1 MTKNAKPLTALALG
15 IAAMGLFSA
24 QAVAGSDGDSLKG
37 AGLTTAEVQAIVT
50 EAGYTFE
57 EAEFE
62 DGVIEAEGMK
72 DGVEW
77 ELTLDDQSG
86 EILKVEEDD

>member
-1 MTKNAKPLTALALG
+1 MEALLQQFFNLEVMARAWP
-15 IAAMGLFSA
+15 IM
-24 QAVAGSDGDSLKG
+24 LKG
-37 AGLTTAEVQAIVT
+37 AGLTTAEVQAILT

-62 DGVIEAEGMK
+62 DGVIEAEGIK

-77 ELTLDDQSG
+77 ELTLDAQSG